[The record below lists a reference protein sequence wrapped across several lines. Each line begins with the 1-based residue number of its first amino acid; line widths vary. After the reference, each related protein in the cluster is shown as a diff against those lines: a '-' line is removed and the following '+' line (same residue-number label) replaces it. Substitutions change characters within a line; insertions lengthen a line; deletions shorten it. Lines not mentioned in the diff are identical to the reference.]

1 MHVYV
6 YHMYMCM
13 YIYVYNINICSH
25 FGSRL
30 RRLVCNAGAMHAY
43 IAFNEK
49 DHVWIKAHRQILCQA
64 FTFKGRCPGKYVPFA
79 ESIQGAMNA
88 AISTNTPSATAIIC
102 AKEVTEWFILEI
114 AIPDDDALNLF
125 QEGVLSRTRGGWR
138 WHKDLHLAEVKVV
151 GWILCSC
158 FPIGMER

>member
-1 MHVYV
+1 
-6 YHMYMCM
+6 
-13 YIYVYNINICSH
+13 
-25 FGSRL
+25 
-30 RRLVCNAGAMHAY
+30 MHAY
-43 IAFNEK
+43 MAFNGK
-49 DHVWIKAHRQILCQA
+49 DHDWLRTHRQILCQA